1 MNNFAFIIHPIDAKK
16 DVARKFP
23 VLGRHLPIKW
33 IDFLS
38 YYWPPVYLSHV
49 TGIRSLSGAEI
60 EGWLIAC
67 PLTPKRMLTLP
78 VEAVYRK
85 IIQTGHLAERLGAQ
99 LLGLGAYTSVVGD
112 AGITVARGLDI
123 PVTTGDSY
131 TVAVAIEAAKTGA
144 VRMGIDLPHA
154 RVAIVGATGAIGRVC
169 AECLLDEVGS
179 LTLIARRPSALSELQ
194 RELRELSATPVST
207 SCEVDDAAAAD
218 VLITV
223 SSAMEALIKP
233 EHLKR
238 GAVVCDVARPR
249 DVAAQVARQRNDV
262 LVIDGGIVQV
272 PGQVRFGF
280 DFGLPGRTAY
290 ACMAETMLLALEGR
304 YEDYTLGR
312 RISSA
317 KVKETARLAQ
327 KHGFRLSA
335 LRSFD
340 RSLSEQAI
348 EAIRERAHARGTS

>member
-16 DVARKFP
+16 DVARRFP
-23 VLGRHLPIKW
+23 LLGRYLSVKW

-38 YYWPPVYLSHV
+38 YYWPPAYLSHV
-49 TGIRSLSGAEI
+49 TGVRSLTGAEI
-60 EGWLIAC
+60 EGWLVAC

-78 VEAVYRK
+78 VESVYKK
-85 IIQTGHLAERLGAQ
+85 IVDTGHLAERLGAR

-112 AGITVARGLDI
+112 AGVTVAKRLDI

-144 VRMGIDLPHA
+144 LRMGIDLAHA
-154 RVAIVGATGAIGRVC
+154 CVAVVGATGAIGRVC
-169 AECLLDEVGS
+169 AECLLDEVGALS
-179 LTLIARRPSALSELQ
+179 LIGRRPSALNELK
-194 RELRELSATPVST
+194 RELSGLSATPITT
-207 SCEVDDAAAAD
+207 SCRVEDAAQAD

-249 DVAAQVARQRNDV
+249 DVAAQVARRRNDV
-262 LVIDGGIVQV
+262 LVIDGGIVQT
-272 PGQVRFGF
+272 PGPVRFGF
-280 DFGLPGRTAY
+280 DFGLPGRMAY

-312 RISSA
+312 RISPE

-348 EAIRERAHARGTS
+348 EAIRERAHAGGAG